1 MKSAVPKPEPATE
14 ALNRSARRIFSAVR
28 QPEWSAAVVDAAVT
42 FGVEVALFLVQ
53 GQHVQLT
60 RASFETAEGARVE
73 LTEAPAVEQ
82 AIDSGEPVAAAW
94 SRGEL
99 SPALLDVF
107 TGGSGGRAFLFPLV
121 SGDRTVGLLVAADRG
136 DGLLDPNGLELIAT
150 IAGAAWE
157 LRRQRNETAP
167 AASTGLITLGPAT
180 AAEAD
185 KSEWHQKARRF
196 ASVRVAE
203 LRLYHAAKVRE
214 GREARNLYNLFRET
228 IEHERATF
236 RTQFMEKSPSMVD
249 YLHEELIRT
258 LAQGEPERMG
268 ESYPGAMVHCQ
279 LS

>member
-1 MKSAVPKPEPATE
+1 MTSAPPKPESIAE

-28 QPEWSAAVVDAAVT
+28 QPEWSAAVVDAAVS
-42 FGVEVALFLVQ
+42 FGSEVALFLVQ

-60 RASFETAEGARVE
+60 RASFATADAARIE
-73 LTEAPAVEQ
+73 LVEAPAVAQ
-82 AIDSGEPVAAAW
+82 ALESREPVAAAW
-94 SRGEL
+94 SGREL

-107 TGGSGGRAFLFPLV
+107 NGGLGGRAFLMPVV
-121 SGDRTVGLLVAADRG
+121 SGERAVGLLVAGGREP
-136 DGLLDPNGLELIAT
+136 GLLDPNGLELIAT

-167 AASTGLITLGPAT
+167 AASTGLITLGLPA
-180 AAEAD
+180 AAVPESAD

-203 LRLYHAAKVRE
+203 LRLYHAAQVRE
-214 GREARNLYNLFRET
+214 GRETRNLYDLFREA

-236 RTQFMEKSPSMVD
+236 RAQFMEKSPSMVD

-258 LAQGEPERMG
+258 LAQGEPDRMG
-268 ESYPGAMVHCQ
+268 ENYPGAMVR
-279 LS
+279 S